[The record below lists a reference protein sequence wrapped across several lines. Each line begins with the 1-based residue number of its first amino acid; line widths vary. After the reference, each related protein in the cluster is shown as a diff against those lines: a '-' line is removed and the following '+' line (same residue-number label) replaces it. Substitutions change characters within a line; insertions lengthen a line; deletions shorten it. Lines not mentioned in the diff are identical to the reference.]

1 MPTHGSPA
9 KPQQIH
15 SAIAEVHDE
24 ASFIQRLLV
33 DALDWPLDPEAQALE
48 DLGYQWSAKE
58 LKARGLDQKL
68 VDNQAFQIM
77 VPDSGWGVFLLK
89 FKSETPFTAGRGMTG
104 PLRQILRG
112 LAGNLRDRAAHLPQ
126 FDQRNLLP
134 ICTHDFKH
142 YRIAH
147 FDAPADGSARARL
160 SMFGWNQ
167 GDADLRTLCE
177 FNLPQLTWDQPWAE
191 AFNVEKV
198 SKRFFDDYRSVFER
212 VETLIGE
219 ANPGTAA
226 ANLRMFTQTLF
237 NRLMFVRFVERK
249 GWLAY
254 QGHED
259 YLAALHR
266 AGGLGGDSLY
276 HSRLQP
282 LFFQGLAQPYP
293 QRKTSLA
300 DAIGKVPFLNGGLF
314 ETNALDRVITEVPDE
329 ALDLILPAAREHAGE
344 VDGTASKTTSH
355 HAGLFYR
362 YNFTVAESTPLDVEV
377 AVDPEMLGKV
387 FEELV
392 TGRHESGSY
401 YTPRPVVAFMCREA
415 LKGCLTHR
423 TDAPADAIAAL
434 VDDHEVSE
442 SLTTRH
448 ADAIRNVLDT
458 LRTVD
463 PACGSGAYL
472 LGLLQEMLAV
482 YQLLYNQ
489 RLSQDAQSAY
499 NLKLRIISHN
509 LYGVDIDPFATNI
522 AMLRLWLSLAVEF
535 EGEQPPPLPNL
546 DFKIETGDALL
557 GPDPQ
562 AVPDLFLQVL
572 HVKADLLAQVKDKYL
587 HSHGH
592 EKVKHKAKILNLEA
606 DIRKE
611 LDTTLGEGIIDWR
624 VQFAE
629 VFRPSRVESY
639 TYDGRFGFAADQG
652 QQSSFKA
659 DEAYEKGGFDI
670 VLANPPYV
678 RQEQVKRMGIKP
690 QLQATYPAVYTG
702 TADLFVYF
710 YARAVELLT
719 DGGMLVFISSN
730 KWFRAGYGK
739 KLRDYLATATTTQS
753 ITDFGSLPVF
763 NAVAYPMIY
772 ITRKAE
778 PNADTGGA
786 WHTKVAS
793 LDPPYPDIKA
803 VIARDGERLAASA
816 IAGPTWTLLNRN
828 AAAVLDKMRQNS
840 TPLGEYV
847 NGQIYR
853 GVLTGFNRAFIIDGE
868 KRAELIAEDAKSE
881 EIIKPLAKG
890 DDIKRWRI
898 NQRDRWLIV
907 TPIGIKINEYP
918 AIFKHL
924 SRWET
929 QLDSRCDKGNH
940 WWELRACSYYDAF
953 NKPKILYQEIATYH
967 RFAFEETGGMANNK
981 IFMISTSDLYLLAAL
996 NSSFAWTYLKNTC
1009 QIMLH
1014 GALAMQSP
1022 YILSTPIPPAT
1033 ESERAPIRALAQQCL
1048 DAKAANAGADVTDW
1062 EREIDE
1068 RVAGLYGLDL
1078 ADLPP
1083 R

>member
-1 MPTHGSPA
+1 MPTPASPA
-9 KPQQIH
+9 KPQQIQ
-15 SAIAEVHDE
+15 SSLAEVHDE
-24 ASFIQRLLV
+24 ESFIQRLLV

-68 VDNQAFQIM
+68 VDNQAYQIM
-77 VPDSGWGVFLLK
+77 VPDTSWGVFLLK
-89 FKSETPFTAGRGMTG
+89 FKNETPFTAGRGMTG

-112 LAGNLRDRAAHLPQ
+112 LSGNLRDRAANLPR

-134 ICTHDFKH
+134 ICTYDFKH
-142 YRIAH
+142 YRFAH
-147 FDAPADGSARARL
+147 FDAPADEPARARL

-177 FNLPQLTWDQPWAE
+177 FNLPQLTWDQPWVE

-219 ANPGTAA
+219 ANPGTAEA
-226 ANLRMFTQTLF
+226 DLRMFTQTLF

-249 GWLAY
+249 GWLPY
-254 QGHED
+254 QGHDD

-266 AGGLGGDSLY
+266 AGGLGRRSLY

-282 LFFQGLAQPYP
+282 LFFEGLAQPYP
-293 QRKTSLA
+293 QRKASLA

-314 ETNALDRVITEVPDE
+314 ETNPLDQTITEVPDE
-329 ALDLILPAAREHAGE
+329 ALDLILPAAREHAAE
-344 VDGTASKTTSH
+344 VDDTASENTPH
-355 HAGLFYR
+355 PAGLFYR

-423 TDAPADAIAAL
+423 TTAPPDAVAAL
-434 VDDHEVSE
+434 VDDHEVAD

-448 ADAIRNVLDT
+448 ADAIRHVLDT
-458 LRTVD
+458 LKAVD

-472 LGLLQEMLAV
+472 LGLLQEMLD
-482 YQLLYNQ
+482 
-489 RLSQDAQSAY
+489 RLPVALQPAAQPRTPARPTTSSCGSSATTSTAWTSTRSPPTSPCSASGCPSLSSSRA
-499 NLKLRIISHN
+499 NSRRPCPTSTSRSR
-509 LYGVDIDPFATNI
+509 PAT
-522 AMLRLWLSLAVEF
+522 
-535 EGEQPPPLPNL
+535 PC
-546 DFKIETGDALL
+546 L

-592 EKVKHKAKILNLEA
+592 EKVKHKARILNLEA

-629 VFRPSRVESY
+629 VFRPSKVESY

-652 QQSSFKA
+652 PQSSFKA

-678 RQEQVKRMGIKP
+678 RQEQVKRLGIKP

-739 KLRDYLATATTTQS
+739 KLRDHLATQTRTQS
-753 ITDFGSLPVF
+753 ITDFGSLPIF

-772 ITRKAE
+772 ITRK
-778 PNADTGGA
+778 G
-786 WHTKVAS
+786 
-793 LDPPYPDIKA
+793 KA
-803 VIARDGERLAASA
+803 GRPTLPLR
-816 IAGPTWTLLNRN
+816 GP
-828 AAAVLDKMRQNS
+828 
-840 TPLGEYV
+840 
-847 NGQIYR
+847 
-853 GVLTGFNRAFIIDGE
+853 
-868 KRAELIAEDAKSE
+868 
-881 EIIKPLAKG
+881 
-890 DDIKRWRI
+890 
-898 NQRDRWLIV
+898 
-907 TPIGIKINEYP
+907 GIHE
-918 AIFKHL
+918 
-924 SRWET
+924 
-929 QLDSRCDKGNH
+929 G
-940 WWELRACSYYDAF
+940 
-953 NKPKILYQEIATYH
+953 
-967 RFAFEETGGMANNK
+967 
-981 IFMISTSDLYLLAAL
+981 
-996 NSSFAWTYLKNTC
+996 
-1009 QIMLH
+1009 
-1014 GALAMQSP
+1014 
-1022 YILSTPIPPAT
+1022 
-1033 ESERAPIRALAQQCL
+1033 
-1048 DAKAANAGADVTDW
+1048 
-1062 EREIDE
+1062 
-1068 RVAGLYGLDL
+1068 RVARPAVSRHVRKLD
-1078 ADLPP
+1078 
-1083 R
+1083 RRC